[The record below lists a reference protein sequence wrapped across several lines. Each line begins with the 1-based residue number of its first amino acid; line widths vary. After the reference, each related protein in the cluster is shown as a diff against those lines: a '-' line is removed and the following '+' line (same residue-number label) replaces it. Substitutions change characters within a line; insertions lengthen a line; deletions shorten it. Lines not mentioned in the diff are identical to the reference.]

1 MGGKDGNRPS
11 EVLAQFRAQTPI
23 LSARLNPC
31 NMHSKNAVSVRHLRN
46 TPRGP
51 KREPRRGTNWQ
62 RPEKARE
69 DVRDGSQST
78 TLQVDVRKC
87 QRTEQPPSPHA
98 PCNPRVVEAPAARKS
113 SDPLP
118 IRVGIPEAASPQRC
132 RQGTHTVDEGAIR
145 NALGLGASG
154 NQRRKRLNA
163 FPCTKSRNCA

>member
-1 MGGKDGNRPS
+1 
-11 EVLAQFRAQTPI
+11 
-23 LSARLNPC
+23 
-31 NMHSKNAVSVRHLRN
+31 MHSKNAVSVRHLRN

-62 RPEKARE
+62 RPQRARCG
-69 DVRDGSQST
+69 DRDSSQST
-78 TLQVDVRKC
+78 TSRVDVRKC

-145 NALGLGASG
+145 NALGLGANG
-154 NQRRKRLNA
+154 NQRGKRLNV
-163 FPCTKSRNCA
+163 FPCTWSQSRAKSLHQRPAGGNHSEEDGPVLWEGERASNL